1 MAISRRLF
9 TRLLPFD
16 VNIKQTTMYD
26 ETTRNG
32 GKIASLAIYYSICMG
47 GNIGTAAG
55 RRRLLN
61 FTGTRQNRC
70 EIFTR
75 NMYTEIRTR
84 LKTNA
89 RLELD

>member
-1 MAISRRLF
+1 MKRRKMEGKLRPWLF
-9 TRLLPFD
+9 IIQY
-16 VNIKQTTMYD
+16 VWV
-26 ETTRNG
+26 
-32 GKIASLAIYYSICMG
+32 